1 MKGGAE
7 VKQEV
12 ECCLNCKY
20 CVSFPRNNRYGD
32 IDYFCMV
39 TEFFLHGVRKDRN
52 KLDALPQV
60 EENWNVSMNEGG
72 EKLWE

>member
-39 TEFFLHGVRKDRN
+39 TEFFLHGVKKDRN
-52 KLDALPQV
+52 KFERFTPGGRKL
-60 EENWNVSMNEGG
+60 ECKYERRG
-72 EKLWE
+72 EK